1 MAQFVRSALYADSGE
16 RQLVLAEKVVVGD
29 VLQWQDAP
37 HVGLTY
43 FGEVTAVKHK
53 GKHTIVDVVRADRF
67 YFTGKLV
74 KQRFS
79 LALDTLVTLRPDI
92 TVEPGPSSKDIPITH
107 VYTRGSRVLTRKSNV
122 LEKFNFVVPETNTD
136 SR

>member
-1 MAQFVRSALYADSGE
+1 MAQFVRSALHTDSGE
-16 RQLVLAEKVVVGD
+16 RQLVLAKKVIVGD
-29 VLQWQDAP
+29 VLQWQDEP
-37 HVGLTY
+37 HLGLTY

-53 GKHTIVDVVRADRF
+53 GKHAIVDVVRADRF

-79 LALDTLVTLRPDI
+79 LTVDTLVTLRPDI

-107 VYTRGSRVLTRKSNV
+107 VYTRGTRILTRKSNT
-122 LEKFNFVVPETNTD
+122 LDKINFVVPEANTD
-136 SR
+136 SN